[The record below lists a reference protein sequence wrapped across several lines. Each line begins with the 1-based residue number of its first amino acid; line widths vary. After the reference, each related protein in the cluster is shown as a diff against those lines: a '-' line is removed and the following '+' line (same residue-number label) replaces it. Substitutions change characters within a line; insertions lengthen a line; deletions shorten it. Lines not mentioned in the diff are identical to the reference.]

1 MLYSSI
7 LNVIKMKRLLSGIFI
22 ILLSSFCYAQRV
34 FTLDDCCRIAVEN
47 NKKMKLSD
55 FSIKQAELQEKN
67 VAAGFLPKLSASGG
81 YLYANKDFSMEL
93 APSLSAALDISNTY
107 FAGVQLEQPVYMG
120 GKIIAAR
127 NMSEIGTNMAVLNR
141 KKNDSEIRIE
151 TEEAYWN
158 VIKAKELYEVSIKY
172 KNLVEELFNNIEK
185 MNKTGMSPRNEL
197 LKVQVKLNEANL
209 SMKRSENAIRL
220 SKMALCH
227 IMGIP
232 LMSENINLKREQIKS
247 VRSDY
252 LPRIGLVAGY
262 NYIDGVRMNGHK
274 FLKDDIFS
282 VMLAVKI
289 PLFHWGEGHRKIK
302 SAKIELQ
309 KAEVMRDEMIEKMQ
323 LEVTR
328 NYNILNE
335 AELEVELTENAFSYA
350 EENLQE
356 SSKSF
361 ETGMET
367 LANFL
372 EAQASWQKA
381 YFEVISAKTNYHI
394 AKSKYL
400 NSIGGL

>member
-1 MLYSSI
+1 MAWAFGREEMRKSAC
-7 LNVIKMKRLLSGIFI
+7 LLPKDTRSDNQTRYINLLFP
-22 ILLSSFCYAQRV
+22 LLSS
-34 FTLDDCCRIAVEN
+34 T
-47 NKKMKLSD
+47 
-55 FSIKQAELQEKN
+55 
-67 VAAGFLPKLSASGG
+67 
-81 YLYANKDFSMEL
+81 
-93 APSLSAALDISNTY
+93 
-107 FAGVQLEQPVYMG
+107 
-120 GKIIAAR
+120 
-127 NMSEIGTNMAVLNR
+127 
-141 KKNDSEIRIE
+141 
-151 TEEAYWN
+151 
-158 VIKAKELYEVSIKY
+158 AK
-172 KNLVEELFNNIEK
+172 
-185 MNKTGMSPRNEL
+185 
-197 LKVQVKLNEANL
+197 
-209 SMKRSENAIRL
+209 
-220 SKMALCH
+220 
-227 IMGIP
+227 
-232 LMSENINLKREQIKS
+232 
-247 VRSDY
+247 
-252 LPRIGLVAGY
+252 AGY

-289 PLFHWGEGHRKIK
+289 PLFHWGEGHGKIK

-381 YFEVISAKTNYHI
+381 YFEVISAKSITILQN
-394 AKSKYL
+394 L
-400 NSIGGL
+400 NT

>member
-1 MLYSSI
+1 
-7 LNVIKMKRLLSGIFI
+7 
-22 ILLSSFCYAQRV
+22 
-34 FTLDDCCRIAVEN
+34 
-47 NKKMKLSD
+47 
-55 FSIKQAELQEKN
+55 
-67 VAAGFLPKLSASGG
+67 
-81 YLYANKDFSMEL
+81 
-93 APSLSAALDISNTY
+93 
-107 FAGVQLEQPVYMG
+107 
-120 GKIIAAR
+120 
-127 NMSEIGTNMAVLNR
+127 
-141 KKNDSEIRIE
+141 
-151 TEEAYWN
+151 
-158 VIKAKELYEVSIKY
+158 
-172 KNLVEELFNNIEK
+172 
-185 MNKTGMSPRNEL
+185 MSPRNEL

-232 LMSENINLKREQIKS
+232 LTDDIEISGTIEFEPAVFRNDEFIIENRSEYKLLSENINLKREQIKY

>member
-1 MLYSSI
+1 
-7 LNVIKMKRLLSGIFI
+7 
-22 ILLSSFCYAQRV
+22 
-34 FTLDDCCRIAVEN
+34 
-47 NKKMKLSD
+47 
-55 FSIKQAELQEKN
+55 
-67 VAAGFLPKLSASGG
+67 
-81 YLYANKDFSMEL
+81 
-93 APSLSAALDISNTY
+93 
-107 FAGVQLEQPVYMG
+107 
-120 GKIIAAR
+120 
-127 NMSEIGTNMAVLNR
+127 
-141 KKNDSEIRIE
+141 
-151 TEEAYWN
+151 
-158 VIKAKELYEVSIKY
+158 
-172 KNLVEELFNNIEK
+172 
-185 MNKTGMSPRNEL
+185 
-197 LKVQVKLNEANL
+197 
-209 SMKRSENAIRL
+209 
-220 SKMALCH
+220 
-227 IMGIP
+227 
-232 LMSENINLKREQIKS
+232 
-247 VRSDY
+247 
-252 LPRIGLVAGY
+252 
-262 NYIDGVRMNGHK
+262 MNGHK
-274 FLKDDIFS
+274 FLNDDIFS

-289 PLFHWGEGHRKIK
+289 PLFHWGEGHGKIK

-381 YFEVISAKTNYHI
+381 YFEVISAKINYHI